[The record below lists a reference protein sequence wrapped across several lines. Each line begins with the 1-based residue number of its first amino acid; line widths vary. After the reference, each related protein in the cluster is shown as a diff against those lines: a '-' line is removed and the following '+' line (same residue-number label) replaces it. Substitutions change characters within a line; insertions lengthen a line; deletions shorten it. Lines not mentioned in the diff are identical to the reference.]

1 MVCSLAKL
9 FQALSCYACT
19 PPLVAIAT
27 VPPRGNQE
35 CANEVYRKAI
45 SLACPL
51 GKVPSEA
58 RRKGVARGLCGVAI
72 DISRCNPSV
81 CSQSSQPP
89 SLSGKI
95 YQTCGRLI
103 FANLFNFYMLPYM
116 LPARELASPQAMT
129 EGCATSRYC
138 RAHLNGRGKRG
149 HPIRLSE
156 PTMDFSIILQKT
168 NLYFR
173 IFLTL
178 SVILYM
184 YTAGTDCIK

>member
-1 MVCSLAKL
+1 MH
-9 FQALSCYACT
+9 

-27 VPPRGNQE
+27 IPPRGNQE

-72 DISRCNPSV
+72 DISRCNPSI

-138 RAHLNGRGKRG
+138 RAHLNVSGG
-149 HPIRLSE
+149 SE
-156 PTMDFSIILQKT
+156 GVPFASANRRWISALFYKNLTCILE
-168 NLYFR
+168 YF
-173 IFLTL
+173 
-178 SVILYM
+178 
-184 YTAGTDCIK
+184 

>member
-1 MVCSLAKL
+1 MLMKFIEKLLVLPAPWGRCRAKRGGRGRRGD
-9 FQALSCYACT
+9 CGD
-19 PPLVAIAT
+19 AI
-27 VPPRGNQE
+27 N
-35 CANEVYRKAI
+35 
-45 SLACPL
+45 
-51 GKVPSEA
+51 
-58 RRKGVARGLCGVAI
+58 
-72 DISRCNPSV
+72 ISRCNPSV
-81 CSQSSQPP
+81 CLQSSQPP

-149 HPIRLSE
+149 HPMRLSE
-156 PTMDFSIILQKT
+156 PTMDFSTILQKS

-173 IFLTL
+173 IFLTQ
-178 SVILYM
+178 SVILYI
-184 YTAGTDCIK
+184 YTAGTECIKYKHII